1 MAKEFGILFAD
12 ISGTT
17 RLYRKIG
24 TDEANHQLDRCVKR
38 MERAIESGKGELV
51 MPAADELVA
60 RFDTADAA
68 VLAAA
73 EMQRRLQD
81 LPPLSGVRLSI
92 RIGVHFG
99 QVNETHSGF
108 TGPGVKI
115 GRSLLNLAG
124 AGQIVTCEKT
134 AAALSRAQQENLYS
148 AEDLSMPLA
157 DGSGIQVYFYGW
169 QGVPERQESVGEAVG
184 DRTLDLRVP
193 VRLALRWGS
202 RAFLVDASTP
212 GIKIGRDRECELR
225 LSGVKVSR
233 THARIEMRAK
243 GFFLIDESSN
253 GTYIY
258 VDGVGEN
265 RILDDEVVMQ
275 GRGRLAFGHTTDK
288 DDGEIVHFELS

>member
-17 RLYRKIG
+17 RLFRKIG
-24 TDEANHQLDRCVKR
+24 TDEAKHQLDRCVKR
-38 MERAIESGKGELV
+38 MERAIESTKGELV
-51 MPAADELVA
+51 MPAVDEMIA
-60 RFDTADAA
+60 RFDTADDA

-99 QVNETHSGF
+99 AAEQ
-108 TGPGVKI
+108 GPGGLAGPAVKV
-115 GRSLLNLAG
+115 GRALLNLAG

-134 AAALSRAQQENLYS
+134 AKVLSRAQQENLYS
-148 AEDLSMPLA
+148 AENLSMPLS
-157 DGSGIQVYFYGW
+157 DGSAIQVYFYGW
-169 QGVPERQESVGEAVG
+169 QGVPERSEASGESVG

-202 RAFLVDASTP
+202 RAFLIDASTP
-212 GIKIGRDRECELR
+212 SIKIGRDRECELR

-233 THARIEMRAK
+233 THARIEMRTK

-253 GTYIY
+253 GTYLY

-265 RILDDEVVMQ
+265 RILDEEVVMQ
-275 GRGRLAFGHTTDK
+275 GRGRIAFGHTTDK